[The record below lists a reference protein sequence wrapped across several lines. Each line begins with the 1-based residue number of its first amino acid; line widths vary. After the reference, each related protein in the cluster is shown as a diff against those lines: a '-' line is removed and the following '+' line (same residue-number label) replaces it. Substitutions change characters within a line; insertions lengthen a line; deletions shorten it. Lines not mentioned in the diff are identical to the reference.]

1 MSQTEYLVSVSI
13 PALEGLPDFPGLAEL
28 RSGLQFVLVEE
39 GQSWNVGILN
49 DKVAEQWNRRFQLD
63 SGISATDV
71 DIYFKGR
78 AEPVMPSELLSD
90 LLLQT
95 GCGVVQAHVVRR
107 HTSWRDLMRAWPEKI
122 RDFVDEWS
130 RRPLQTSG
138 RCWGD
143 TADFE
148 EAVGLVDKL
157 VLRGRQLNE
166 ADRLSAISGLVSR
179 GQEGLLHAAL
189 QVMSAG
195 HRVEAVETWASPRA
209 HDLGSA
215 QGVPPREAARVP
227 GRYAEDVVARWR
239 RLVPEQVAE
248 QEDMVGKLVGLVEK
262 LSREPA
268 GERAISWEFEKLAR
282 IIDGLLRTGSS
293 RSSVGDDHDDDEGGE
308 IIKELKKFQAEE
320 GATPWSVARMMKV
333 EFCC

>member
-179 GQEGLLHAAL
+179 GQ
-189 QVMSAG
+189 
-195 HRVEAVETWASPRA
+195 
-209 HDLGSA
+209 
-215 QGVPPREAARVP
+215 
-227 GRYAEDVVARWR
+227 DVVARWR